1 MTVNINGIELT
12 AITVGG
18 STMHYQGAQRNTLTF
33 QFPDTY
39 SFEQLEAAF
48 TPLNTARIELT
59 DEDGTYL
66 YDNYTMRVSM
76 AYAPYC
82 VSEETDTEPA
92 VFENRYTVVM
102 AQKTYSELQ
111 IESLQDT
118 VDILVL
124 EILGV

>member
-1 MTVNINGIELT
+1 MIVKINGTELN

-33 QFPDTY
+33 YFDDTH
-39 SFEQLEAAF
+39 SFAQLETAF
-48 TPLNTARIELT
+48 TPLSTARIELT
-59 DEDGTYL
+59 DDDGTYL
-66 YDNYTMRVSM
+66 HDNYTMRVSM
-76 AYAPYC
+76 SFAPYC
-82 VSEETDTEPA
+82 VSEETDAEPA

-111 IESLQDT
+111 LESLQDT

-124 EILGV
+124 ESLGV

>member
-1 MTVNINGIELT
+1 MTVNINGIELN

-18 STMHYQGAQRNTLTF
+18 STTHYQGSQRNTLTF
-33 QFPDTY
+33 YFDDTH
-39 SFEQLEAAF
+39 SFAQLDTAF
-48 TPLNTARIELT
+48 TSLNTARITLA
-59 DEDGTYL
+59 DDDGTYL
-66 YDNYTMRVSM
+66 HDNYTMRVSM

-102 AQKTYSELQ
+102 AQKTYSEQQ

-124 EILGV
+124 ESLGV